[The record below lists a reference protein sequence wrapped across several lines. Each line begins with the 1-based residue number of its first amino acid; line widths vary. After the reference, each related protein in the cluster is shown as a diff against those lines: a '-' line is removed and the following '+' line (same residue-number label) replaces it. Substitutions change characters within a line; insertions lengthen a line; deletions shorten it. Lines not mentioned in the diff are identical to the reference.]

1 MTLFAL
7 IPNLSTVVITR
18 VSYYFRNPIN
28 LPALFS
34 TAKNIPHIPPQ
45 IIAVIAVGFF
55 RQYELVLIVF
65 APAHMPNG
73 YDAIGN
79 AIAVAQSCVLKF
91 AMHFEMDG
99 CLSVTGY
106 SGWSVITPI
115 ISLYLFFTSKY
126 SS

>member
-1 MTLFAL
+1 M
-7 IPNLSTVVITR
+7 
-18 VSYYFRNPIN
+18 
-28 LPALFS
+28 
-34 TAKNIPHIPPQ
+34 
-45 IIAVIAVGFF
+45 
-55 RQYELVLIVF
+55 LIVF

-115 ISLYLFFTSKY
+115 IRGTFLYLPTLPLKLSLSLSLSAKVV
-126 SS
+126 